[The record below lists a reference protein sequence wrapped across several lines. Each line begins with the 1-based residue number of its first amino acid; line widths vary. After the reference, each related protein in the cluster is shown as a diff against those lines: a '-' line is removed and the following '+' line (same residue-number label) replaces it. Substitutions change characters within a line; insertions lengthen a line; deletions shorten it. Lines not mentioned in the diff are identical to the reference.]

1 MIGSLLDLPNPF
13 LDTLLFPGSWW
24 TEFIN
29 WWNPF

>member
-1 MIGSLLDLPNPF
+1 MIGSLPDLTNPF

-24 TEFIN
+24 IEFIN